1 MHLEEVC
8 NAIGVVLSYPI
19 VHIAVGE
26 HGVEVFN
33 TIKCLPVILVLQTLV
48 DSAQIHGICN
58 NCIIILKDN
67 KEIGMNAPDHS
78 RMELDPAG
86 KVLTLYKV
94 QTLRSYSLI
103 EWWHLNALQFC
114 YLRGDAVLLH
124 QLAGERAT
132 RTDASIK
139 LWSPPSP
146 DTAADW
152 LHVQASYDLWP
163 QAEGGFHSQRDTL
176 SHQTSWC
183 PNAMK
188 RESVGSLL
196 YCNLV
201 LITRFPKQGVNNS
214 FHCFSKNV
222 NWGHFEITKQK
233 NSVTVS
239 PQSYMSHILPLCLT
253 SMA

>member
-1 MHLEEVC
+1 MIPQLEFC
-8 NAIGVVLSYPI
+8 
-19 VHIAVGE
+19 
-26 HGVEVFN
+26 
-33 TIKCLPVILVLQTLV
+33 CLL
-48 DSAQIHGICN
+48 
-58 NCIIILKDN
+58 
-67 KEIGMNAPDHS
+67 
-78 RMELDPAG
+78 
-86 KVLTLYKV
+86 
-94 QTLRSYSLI
+94 
-103 EWWHLNALQFC
+103 
-114 YLRGDAVLLH
+114 GDAVPLH

-146 DTAADW
+146 DTVADW

-163 QAEGGFHSQRDTL
+163 QAEGGFHSQWDTL

-222 NWGHFEITKQK
+222 NWGHFDNIKQK
-233 NSVTVS
+233 NSVSFSSVLHVTYFACM
-239 PQSYMSHILPLCLT
+239 PYK
-253 SMA
+253 